1 MTSEEIIAEKLLQ
14 AGVLKISPN
23 EFFTWTSGL
32 KSPIYCNNRILL
44 SQPMYRDLI
53 KSELS
58 RLIFEHYPD
67 AEVIAGVSTAGIPWA
82 SLVADSLKMK
92 LVYVRPEPKAHG
104 LKNQIEGEILK
115 GESVVVIEDLIS
127 TGKSSLGVIN
137 ALKAADAKVEALVSI
152 FNYNFESTLHKFED
166 INIKSH
172 ALSNFF
178 SLLKMLLHKNIYSE
192 SEIAIVEAWR
202 LQQH

>member
-127 TGKSSLGVIN
+127 TGKSEPRG
-137 ALKAADAKVEALVSI
+137 
-152 FNYNFESTLHKFED
+152 H
-166 INIKSH
+166 
-172 ALSNFF
+172 
-178 SLLKMLLHKNIYSE
+178 
-192 SEIAIVEAWR
+192 
-202 LQQH
+202 